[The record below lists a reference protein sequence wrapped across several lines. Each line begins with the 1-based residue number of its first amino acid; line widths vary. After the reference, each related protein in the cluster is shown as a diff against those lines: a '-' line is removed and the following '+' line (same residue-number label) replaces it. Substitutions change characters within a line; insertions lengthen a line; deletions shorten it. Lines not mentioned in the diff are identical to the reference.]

1 MKKLLLIAVF
11 ISHLTSVW
19 AQETTVVEILSADN
33 LNFVTRNGE
42 SFQRLIG
49 NVAFKHDS
57 TTLYCDSAY
66 FFDTKNKLIAFDRV
80 RMVDVSSTLNC
91 DTLRYNG
98 NSKIA
103 EASGSV
109 VLNSDGDRLET
120 EYLVLERENDL
131 ARYTTGGI
139 IYTEE
144 TVIES
149 VFGLYD
155 TRAEVLNLRNC
166 IVIHH
171 PDYLI
176 YSDTMTY
183 FTKTE
188 VAIFKGPTDI
198 SSEDSYI
205 KCRYGVFDMRYEVA
219 QFNLRPTIT
228 GQEQVI
234 TGDSIYYEG
243 ETGLSEAYGDVVMI
257 DTVQKVTIRG
267 QFVRYNET
275 AGRGIA
281 LGKPLAIAEFESDSL
296 FLHAD
301 TLQVVSDSANQ
312 KALFA
317 FPEARF
323 YKSDLQ
329 GICDSLVYTESD
341 STLELFRHP
350 VIWSEQTQVSAD
362 SLRIFFANDKPKRLR
377 GVGNSF
383 MISEKS
389 PIRYDQIK
397 GRTLD
402 GYFDE
407 SGNLRKLIVKGNGE
421 TIYFGEN
428 EEDKI
433 IGMDRTECSEI
444 HIWMS
449 DGELDRISFINKPKG
464 IFYPLRD
471 VNSTND
477 RLKNFMWLI
486 DLRPIDR
493 YDVYRKISH
502 PNAE

>member
-1 MKKLLLIAVF
+1 VKKLLFIAILLF
-11 ISHLTSVW
+11 KLTLSW
-19 AQETTVVEILSADN
+19 AQEVTVVEILSADN
-33 LNFVTRNGE
+33 LNFVTRDGE

-66 FFDTKNKLIAFDRV
+66 FFDTKNKLIAFDNV
-80 RMVDVSSTLNC
+80 RMVDVSSTLTC
-91 DTLRYNG
+91 DTLKYNG
-98 NSKIA
+98 NTKIA
-103 EASGSV
+103 EALGSV
-109 VLNSDGDRLET
+109 ILNSEEDRLET
-120 EYLVLERENDL
+120 DYLILERKNDL

-144 TVIES
+144 SVIES
-149 VFGLYD
+149 VFGLYN
-155 TRAEVLNLRNC
+155 TKTEVLNLRNC
-166 IVIHH
+166 IVIDH

-183 FTKTE
+183 FTRTE
-188 VAIFKGPTDI
+188 VAIFNGPTEI
-198 SSEDSYI
+198 TGEDSFI
-205 KCRYGVFDMRYEVA
+205 ECRYGVFDMRNEIA
-219 QFNLRPTIT
+219 QFSQRPTIT
-228 GQEQVI
+228 GKEQKI
-234 TGDSIYYEG
+234 TGDSIYYNG
-243 ETGLSEAYGDVVMI
+243 STGLSESYGNVIMI
-257 DTVQKVTIRG
+257 DITQKITIEG
-267 QFVRYNET
+267 QFVRYREKE
-275 AGRGIA
+275 GRGIA
-281 LGKPLAIAEFESDSL
+281 LGKPLAIAEFEKDSL

-301 TLQVVSDSANQ
+301 TLQVISDSSDQ

-329 GICDSLVYTESD
+329 GVCDSLVYTEAD
-341 STLELFRHP
+341 STLELFRNP

-402 GYFDE
+402 GYFDDF
-407 SGNLRKLIVKGNGE
+407 GNLRKLIVKGNGE

-464 IFYPLRD
+464 IFYPLRE

-477 RLKNFMWLI
+477 RLKDFMWLI
-486 DLRPIDR
+486 DLRPLDR

-502 PNAE
+502 PNAG